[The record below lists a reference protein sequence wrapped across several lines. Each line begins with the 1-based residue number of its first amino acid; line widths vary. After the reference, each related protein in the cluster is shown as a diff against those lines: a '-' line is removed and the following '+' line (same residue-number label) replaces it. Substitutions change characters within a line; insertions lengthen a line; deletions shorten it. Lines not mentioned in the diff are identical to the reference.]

1 MIFEFYSC
9 FIVKNMNDLFSIV
22 KKINITKNELLQCIN
37 NNIDTLNHKNN
48 NGKTFFMIFIINII
62 KCKYNKNFYSS
73 FYEIVEYIFKLYIK
87 YDYDINIQ
95 DNSGKTLLMYTFQKL
110 EHNFNLDHFIIEL
123 IKILIQTK
131 KNLNIQDNYGKTA
144 LMYSPYIQKILF
156 LVEKLIENNYNLN
169 IKDNIGKTALF
180 YYIDNL
186 YTLTD
191 SFKLLIKYDNQ
202 CMFNEYTSLMYYCS
216 NIKYKKF
223 Y

>member
-1 MIFEFYSC
+1 
-9 FIVKNMNDLFSIV
+9 
-22 KKINITKNELLQCIN
+22 
-37 NNIDTLNHKNN
+37 
-48 NGKTFFMIFIINII
+48 
-62 KCKYNKNFYSS
+62 
-73 FYEIVEYIFKLYIK
+73 
-87 YDYDINIQ
+87 
-95 DNSGKTLLMYTFQKL
+95 MYTFQK
-110 EHNFNLDHFIIEL
+110 LDHFIIEL